1 VLKQGLEDG
10 DAGVVDQVIDVA
22 KLRDNFCY
30 SRIRLR
36 FNRYIAGQDER
47 LLGAPALKLHG
58 LAQQIGFD
66 IKQRNSRT

>member
-10 DAGVVDQVIDVA
+10 DAGVVDQMINAA
-22 KLRDNFCY
+22 KLRDNFRDG
-30 SRIRLR
+30 RIYLR
-36 FNRYIAGQDER
+36 FNRHIAGQDER